1 MRANGKGQVWRPYL
15 LVIAGAGAGL
25 CAVGL
30 GAAPWVGG
38 VVIGVSLLVG
48 AALRFLGSGRRAGL
62 LAVRSRNT
70 DTVVLAVMGAA
81 LVAGSLSLLLPS
93 LHHP

>member
-1 MRANGKGQVWRPYL
+1 M
-15 LVIAGAGAGL
+15 AGTAAGL
-25 CAVGL
+25 CAIGL
-30 GAAPWVGG
+30 GMAPWVGG

-48 AALRFLGSGRRAGL
+48 AALRFLGSGRGAGM

-70 DTVVLAVMGAA
+70 DSAVLAVLGAA
-81 LVAGSLSLLLPS
+81 LVAGSLSLLLSS